1 MNGEIVQLKE
11 EAWFDKCPK
20 GIREEI
26 LLAIGRLDIKGIKI
40 ETELSQFPSTTGG
53 PTDCHVPTGVMI
65 YTIRGYKSGKKG
77 GKNGRRKE

>member
-1 MNGEIVQLKE
+1 MSGGVVMQKE

-20 GIREEI
+20 GIREEL

-53 PTDCHVPTGVMI
+53 PPDYHVPTGGMI

-77 GKNGRRKE
+77 RKNGRRKE